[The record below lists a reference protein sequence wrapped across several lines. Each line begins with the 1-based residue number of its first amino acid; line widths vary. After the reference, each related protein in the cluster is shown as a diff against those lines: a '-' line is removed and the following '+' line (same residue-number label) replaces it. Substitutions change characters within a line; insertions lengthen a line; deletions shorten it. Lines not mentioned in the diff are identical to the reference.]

1 MPNERMIYSKHSPV
15 TDSSFS
21 KIPEKLE
28 ALLEDY
34 ASDRE
39 LNRMKI
45 WAIMEWKSDELN
57 MHDWKILRTAT
68 VL

>member
-45 WAIMEWKSDELN
+45 
-57 MHDWKILRTAT
+57 
-68 VL
+68 